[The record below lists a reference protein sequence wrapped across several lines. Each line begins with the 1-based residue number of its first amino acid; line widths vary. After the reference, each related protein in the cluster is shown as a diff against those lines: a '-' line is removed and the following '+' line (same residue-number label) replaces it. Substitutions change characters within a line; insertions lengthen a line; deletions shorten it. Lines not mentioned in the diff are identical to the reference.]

1 MMVEWGVPTIYLE
14 AMAYQLCELLARRG
28 RYIPSLAIGGGF
40 SAEDHLF
47 KVLAMGAPHVKAV
60 CLGRAIMIPGM
71 VGKNI
76 GKWLTE
82 GKLPRTVSQYG
93 STKEEIFVE
102 YEQLRAKYG
111 SEVDRMPLGAIGWY
125 TYVAKLRVG
134 LQQLMAGTRNFKLD
148 TISRDDL
155 MSLTR
160 ECEDVTG
167 IAYVMDAYR
176 AEAEAIINS

>member
-1 MMVEWGVPTIYLE
+1 
-14 AMAYQLCELLARRG
+14 
-28 RYIPSLAIGGGF
+28 
-40 SAEDHLF
+40 
-47 KVLAMGAPHVKAV
+47 
-60 CLGRAIMIPGM
+60 
-71 VGKNI
+71 
-76 GKWLTE
+76 
-82 GKLPRTVSQYG
+82 
-93 STKEEIFVE
+93 
-102 YEQLRAKYG
+102 
-111 SEVDRMPLGAIGWY
+111 
-125 TYVAKLRVG
+125 VAKLRVG